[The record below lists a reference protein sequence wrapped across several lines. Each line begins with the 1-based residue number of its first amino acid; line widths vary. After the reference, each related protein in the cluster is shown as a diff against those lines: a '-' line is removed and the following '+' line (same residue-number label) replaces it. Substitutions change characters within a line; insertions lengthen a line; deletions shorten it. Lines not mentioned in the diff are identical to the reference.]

1 MKRLDFL
8 RRFKKALFELVKLF
22 MRNSNDKSV
31 FDKTKQENVTE
42 KKISKKR
49 NLEGEKIIEREKE

>member
-1 MKRLDFL
+1 
-8 RRFKKALFELVKLF
+8 